1 MEAFDYCRAENEREA
16 LEIAAEAPGAAFVAG
31 GTDFLQLWREAATA
45 PDLVIDISRLPL
57 NTIEARGGGVAI
69 GALARMSDVA
79 DNPVIRSEYPAIS
92 QALLAS
98 ASPQIRNVATVGGNL
113 LQRTRCPYFRSTELP
128 CNKRQ
133 EGSGCSAISGENR
146 LHAIFGTSDHCVAT
160 NASDLAVALVAL
172 NARIRLR
179 SRSHDRI
186 LPLEDF
192 YSLPGQQPAQ
202 ETVLR
207 PGELLVET
215 IVPNAALA
223 HRSHYLKV
231 RDRASFEFAVVS
243 VAAALRIE
251 KAKIVDVGL
260 AAGGVGTKPWRLRA
274 SETALMGERPNE
286 RTFLAAA
293 EKASDGA
300 SALRKNAFKIELLRR
315 VVFRA
320 LKDLLEKE

>member
-1 MEAFDYCRAENEREA
+1 METFAYCRAENEREA
-16 LEIAAEAPGAAFVAG
+16 LQIAAEAPLAAFVAG
-31 GTDFLQLWREAATA
+31 GTDFLQLWRQAATA

-57 NTIEARGGGVAI
+57 NTIEVRGSGVAI

-79 DNPVIRSEYPAIS
+79 DNPVIKNQYPAIA

-113 LQRTRCPYFRSTELP
+113 LQRTRCPYFRNTELP

-146 LHAIFGTSDHCVAT
+146 LHAIFGTSDRCVAT

-179 SRSHDRI
+179 GRSHDRI

-192 YSLPGQQPAQ
+192 YRLPEQRPAQ

-207 PGELLVET
+207 PGELLAEI

-223 HRSHYLKV
+223 RRSHYLKV

-243 VAAALRIE
+243 VAVALRME
-251 KAKIVDVGL
+251 ESKIVDAALV
-260 AAGGVGTKPWRLRA
+260 AGGVGTKPWRLRA
-274 SETALMGERPNE
+274 SETALTAERPND
-286 RTFLAAA
+286 RTLLAAA

-300 SALRKNAFKIELLRR
+300 SPLEKNAFKVELLRR

-320 LKDLLEKE
+320 LKDLLERE